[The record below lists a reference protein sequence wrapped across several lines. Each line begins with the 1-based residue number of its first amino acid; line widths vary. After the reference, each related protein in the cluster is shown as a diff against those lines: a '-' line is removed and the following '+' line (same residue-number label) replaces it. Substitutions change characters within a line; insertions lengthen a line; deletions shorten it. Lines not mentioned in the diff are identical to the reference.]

1 VTPAP
6 TPGERL
12 SIGRIGRAHGL
23 RGEVAVTFTSNRPER
38 SAPGAVCFAGDRELV
53 ITTARPHQGK
63 VLILFEGVD
72 DRSAAEA
79 LQGRELTAERLSDD
93 VELAEGE
100 LWVHELVGSR
110 VVDRAGVE
118 RGTVTAV
125 EANPAHDLLVLD
137 TGSLVPMVFVVE
149 QRDVDVDVGAD
160 GVRVVV
166 IDPPEGLFDL

>member
-1 VTPAP
+1 MTPAP

-53 ITTARPHQGK
+53 IVTARPHQGK
-63 VLILFEGVD
+63 VLICFEGVD
-72 DRSAAEA
+72 SRTAAEA
-79 LQGRELTAERLSDD
+79 LQGQEISAERLSDD

-100 LWVHELVGSR
+100 LWIHELVGSR

-137 TGSLVPMVFVVE
+137 TGALVPMVFVVE
-149 QRDVDVDVGAD
+149 QQTAD
-160 GVRVVV
+160 PDTGDDGTRVVV

>member
-1 VTPAP
+1 MTPAP

-38 SAPGAVCFAGDRELV
+38 SAPGAVCFTANRELV
-53 ITTARPHQGK
+53 IATARPHQGK
-63 VLILFEGVD
+63 VLIRFEGVD

-79 LQGRELTAERLSDD
+79 LQGRELTADRLGDD

-100 LWVHELVGSR
+100 LWIHELVGSR
-110 VVDRAGVE
+110 VVDRGGIE

-137 TGSLVPMVFVVE
+137 TGALVPMVFVVE
-149 QRDVDVDVGAD
+149 RQRAD
-160 GVRVVV
+160 HGTGVVV
-166 IDPPEGLFDL
+166 IDPPDGLFDL